1 MVDIISTS
9 SIKAESDVYGDSS
22 SPKIIHSTPWDLTCL
37 PFETDRKGLIYN
49 NPMNIEH
56 QIQHLK
62 QSLSS
67 TLAFFPPL
75 DGRLVILQHDEDN
88 TVSSHILCNNAC
100 ALFVHAVVS
109 DNTGVKN
116 YESTSH
122 PLLAVQITELVDG
135 IFIGFSMNHSVLDD
149 ILKDS
154 RLSERS
160 LAQARVSAFLPG
172 FSLEFSLERG
182 LALLGERDT
191 QEAVDF
197 SLERESAR
205 LGDRG
210 TLEAVE
216 FSLERE
222 SLARARAPEFETLKG
237 RDFSLGRRVLAWAR
251 I

>member
-135 IFIGFSMNHSVLDD
+135 IFIGFSMNHSVLDGKCNTLSF
-149 ILKDS
+149 IFLKYCKS
-154 RLSERS
+154 KKKMRYTE
-160 LAQARVSAFLPG
+160 G
-172 FSLEFSLERG
+172 
-182 LALLGERDT
+182 
-191 QEAVDF
+191 F
-197 SLERESAR
+197 SLEREEPRPSEGVSISPR
-205 LGDRG
+205 IFPG
-210 TLEAVE
+210 
-216 FSLERE
+216 
-222 SLARARAPEFETLKG
+222 
-237 RDFSLGRRVLAWAR
+237 VLA
-251 I
+251 

>member
-1 MVDIISTS
+1 MGANRGIISTS

-88 TVSSHILCNNAC
+88 TISSHILCNNAC

-149 ILKDS
+149 TKVGGI
-154 RLSERS
+154 
-160 LAQARVSAFLPG
+160 G
-172 FSLEFSLERG
+172 G
-182 LALLGERDT
+182 LASCPTPPPTHTKVID
-191 QEAVDF
+191 
-197 SLERESAR
+197 
-205 LGDRG
+205 
-210 TLEAVE
+210 
-216 FSLERE
+216 
-222 SLARARAPEFETLKG
+222 KHCK
-237 RDFSLGRRVLAWAR
+237 WMN
-251 I
+251 